1 MLVKTV
7 LPNTNVVCLVLNAS
21 WSGGQSF
28 NGHDALRNSQ
38 LAVVH
43 VLCCSQ
49 RPMFTVLQSTDGRR
63 QSCIAF
69 KFSLLLSWGC
79 QRLKS
84 RQISRLCTAAL
95 DFPETQQR
103 SRGVVSLCFDCALVL
118 LQVVYD
124 FVDSLEQLTSMTY
137 SLATTFPK
145 VIYGPDKLQQ
155 TISQLNLEPQA
166 AMLVQPH
173 DDD

>member
-1 MLVKTV
+1 VAGV
-7 LPNTNVVCLVLNAS
+7 RA
-21 WSGGQSF
+21 
-28 NGHDALRNSQ
+28 A
-38 LAVVH
+38 
-43 VLCCSQ
+43 
-49 RPMFTVLQSTDGRR
+49 
-63 QSCIAF
+63 
-69 KFSLLLSWGC
+69 LLLGAADFRVGLPASEN
-79 QRLKS
+79 LTDK
-84 RQISRLCTAAL
+84 QIVHSSVQ
-95 DFPETQQR
+95 FPRDTKLTCR
-103 SRGVVSLCFDCALVL
+103 HILSLCFDCALVL

-155 TISQLNLEPQA
+155 TISQLNLAPQA